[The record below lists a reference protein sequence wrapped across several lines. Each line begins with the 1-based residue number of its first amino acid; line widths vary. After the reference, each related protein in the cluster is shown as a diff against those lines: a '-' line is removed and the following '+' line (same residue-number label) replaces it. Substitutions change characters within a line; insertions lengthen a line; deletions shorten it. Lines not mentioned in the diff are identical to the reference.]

1 MLKWGL
7 LVAVALLLLGAPG
20 ATAKVPNFEYGPAS
34 IKPGRFIGGVEVG
47 MTRAEAAA
55 NWSRPDTC
63 FQYGRGTIA
72 CQYNVLVNFGTGP
85 RPTPIATFYVKAGR
99 VVAISIELRGNPQQ
113 RAKVKR
119 LQTQKGVKVGDQM
132 AEARRK
138 YNIPPP
144 TGGEAGMS
152 RAQIKQGNRCTLF
165 YAPEEPYKTISS
177 ITLGICRSG
186 TGI

>member
-1 MLKWGL
+1 MRRVLPLTVAFMLL
-7 LVAVALLLLGAPG
+7 AAPG
-20 ATAKVPNFEYGPAS
+20 AAAKVPNFEYGPDS
-34 IKPGRFIGGVEVG
+34 IKPGRSIGGVDVG
-47 MTRAEAAA
+47 MTRAQAAA

-63 FQYGRGTIA
+63 FQYGRGVIA

-119 LQTQKGVKVGDQM
+119 LQTAKGVKLGDDM
-132 AEARRK
+132 GEARRK
-138 YNIPPP
+138 YNLPPP
-144 TGGEAGMS
+144 TGGEAGKS

-165 YAPEEPYKTISS
+165 YAPEKPYKTISS